1 MKRQI
6 EKIKEVGIQSDC
18 AQFTQMII
26 IAEDK
31 TLKMNNVLSHPLG
44 LLPWALASFDGS
56 MRRTNCNKSSLTKE
70 HHKNMTATEII

>member
-6 EKIKEVGIQSDC
+6 EKNKEVGIQSDC